1 MAVRTD
7 NCATG
12 FSEIFAEKS
21 FLYKNIVQTGWLD
34 RPDGRTSAAT
44 NFHNKAW
51 SVRTL
56 KANVRTVELV
66 HAPSIY
72 EA

>member
-1 MAVRTD
+1 MD
-7 NCATG
+7 
-12 FSEIFAEKS
+12 
-21 FLYKNIVQTGWLD
+21 
-34 RPDGRTSAAT
+34 
-44 NFHNKAW
+44 W

-66 HAPSIY
+66 HAISIN